1 MMNAT
6 GHRSTACTLL
16 LALLFSLTGSLDRS
30 TAAASETSTPSTPS
44 KLSRPPYVQFDTL
57 DDPGKLRAVRVETS
71 KDEIIDVAGLDVDI
85 ACARKWQFKGTPD
98 SASIRVDL
106 LELGCAKLASANPVE
121 AEKAAEAKA
130 KQDKVGFWSTPSAA
144 TSTPR
149 PSGIGTWSR
158 FTDWVAQ
165 NWLALLG
172 LLLAI
177 VSVPWL
183 AKGIDRW
190 RHRWRVDVLLTGV
203 PGAGK
208 TDLWTAWRDNMAP
221 KADAKPTTAIT
232 PSNSL
237 RPVRYGDYTM
247 EPCVIDGAGS
257 DPASMLN
264 SIRRSRRRNR
274 RVIVFVVSARRQNTA
289 TGAAYDHDFVAEQR
303 GYSNF
308 PRAILG
314 AQDKRLRPRLA
325 VLFLTKF
332 DLLSSHGPWDS
343 NSETVR
349 LKAEQT
355 FDEVIR
361 AMRKDCQ
368 TAEVPFHF
376 IIGSSKRGWG
386 IQDLRDSVARSLVTG
401 EGE

>member
-1 MMNAT
+1 MKAT

-16 LALLFSLTGSLDRS
+16 LILLFPLTGTLDRS
-30 TAAASETSTPSTPS
+30 TAVASETSTPSTPS
-44 KLSRPPYVQFDTL
+44 KLSRPPYVQFDAL
-57 DDPGKLRAVRVETS
+57 DDPGKLRVVRVETS
-71 KDEIIDVAGLDVDI
+71 KDEIIDVGGLDVDI
-85 ACARKWQFKGTPD
+85 ACARKWQFRGTPD
-98 SASIRVDL
+98 AASIRVDL
-106 LELGCAKLASANPVE
+106 LELGCAKLTSATPAE
-121 AEKAAEAKA
+121 AEKAAEAKG
-130 KQDKVGFWSTPSAA
+130 KKDKAGIWSTSAA
-144 TSTPR
+144 P
-149 PSGIGTWSR
+149 PPAPNPAGVGGWSR
-158 FTDWVAQ
+158 FVSWTVQ

-177 VSVPWL
+177 ISVPWL

-190 RHRWRVDVLLTGV
+190 RHRWRVDVLLTGL

-232 PSNSL
+232 TSTSL
-237 RPVRYGDYTM
+237 RPVRYGEFTM
-247 EPCVIDGAGS
+247 DPCVVDGAGS

-274 RVIVFVVSARRQNTA
+274 RVIVFVISARRQNTA
-289 TGAAYDHDFVAEQR
+289 NDVAYDHEFVVEQR
-303 GYSNF
+303 GYANF

-314 AQDKRLRPRLA
+314 ARDKRLRPRLV

-332 DLLSSHGPWDS
+332 DLLSSHDPWDS
-343 NSETVR
+343 NSENVR
-349 LKAEQT
+349 VKAEQT
-355 FDEVIR
+355 FGEVIR

-368 TAEVPFHF
+368 NAGVPFQF

-386 IQDLRDSVARSLVTG
+386 IQDLRDRVARSLVTG